1 MGGVTV
7 TALGLRFDR
16 VAVRVPD
23 RLQRGADAGPHP
35 GASVALTLTAPV
47 RAPGK
52 TAGAL
57 QQAMNVLLRTGRPGD
72 GRRSNY
78 TGTGPSC
85 VSSRACRRG
94 GLACSASCT
103 TPTSMG
109 RRSWPLR
116 NGGYAAAGRCRLVG
130 ARLMS
135 GRGAEVLKSLGT
147 RADKAR
153 GFQLVCD
160 HAPDMLI
167 ASTSPRSRRARR
179 SSLPD
184 DFIARLLIGP
194 FASRLQLVGA
204 MLASALCGL
213 MLAVLPTLPAASSR
227 VILSW
232 DAGCLWFVV
241 ASLLAMS
248 GKDGSDI
255 RARSAEQDDGR
266 GKILGVVLLATA
278 ASLAASGVELSL
290 AKSDHGDWKTLRV
303 CLAFLTVTAWRR
315 KPPTSA
321 STRAPCEGSARSIA
335 CWPTPSTRWWSP

>member
-1 MGGVTV
+1 MATDLEGWLE
-7 TALGLRFDR
+7 A
-16 VAVRVPD
+16 VASGRASMS
-23 RLQRGADAGPHP
+23 QRGVRWVEAQGGLNIVVAAAKARGVHLVRLTDDAGKVLIAASLHP
-35 GASVALTLTAPV
+35 
-47 RAPGK
+47 
-52 TAGAL
+52 
-57 QQAMNVLLRTGRPGD
+57 
-72 GRRSNY
+72 
-78 TGTGPSC
+78 
-85 VSSRACRRG
+85 
-94 GLACSASCT
+94 
-103 TPTSMG
+103 
-109 RRSWPLR
+109 R

-135 GRGAEVLKSLGT
+135 VRGAEVLKSLGT

-153 GFQLVCD
+153 GFQRVCD

-194 FASRLQLVGA
+194 FASRPRLVGA

-315 KPPTSA
+315 K
-321 STRAPCEGSARSIA
+321 
-335 CWPTPSTRWWSP
+335 